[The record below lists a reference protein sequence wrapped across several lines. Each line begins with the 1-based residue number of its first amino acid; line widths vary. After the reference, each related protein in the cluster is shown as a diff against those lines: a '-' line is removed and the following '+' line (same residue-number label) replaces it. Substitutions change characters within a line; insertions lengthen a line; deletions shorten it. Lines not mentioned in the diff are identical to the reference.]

1 MIKQSVI
8 TKIRQSKTCKARL
21 QIALDKSAPTIQR
34 YLDDNDIMLT
44 TSNALTVIKDEL
56 SLSESEILEPQ
67 TAQA

>member
-8 TKIRQSKTCKARL
+8 SKIRQSKTCKARL
-21 QIALDKSAPTIQR
+21 QLVLDKSAPTIQR

-44 TSNALTVIKDEL
+44 TSAALEVIKNETGL
-56 SLSESEILEPQ
+56 TESEILEPQ

>member
-44 TSNALTVIKDEL
+44 TSNALNVIKAEL
-56 SLSESEILEPQ
+56 GLKESQILEPQ